1 MTLSFVP
8 HEIFND
14 LLKKEIQPEIK
25 SELLSYLCRINILYM
40 INKAGSGHIGSS
52 FSSIDL
58 MSWFFLKYVLNNNS
72 TRNYFFSSKGHD
84 APAMYSVMSSL
95 GLIDF
100 NLIHKFFPSY
110 Y

>member
-58 MSWFFLKYVLNNNS
+58 MSWFFLKYVLN
-72 TRNYFFSSKGHD
+72 YKAF
-84 APAMYSVMSSL
+84 
-95 GLIDF
+95 
-100 NLIHKFFPSY
+100 
-110 Y
+110 